1 MTNTVKSSVVNFTIV
16 LFLLITAICA
26 NAQTA
31 NKELSCLID
40 AANVE
45 MNGNFDN
52 RNEDGTYKE
61 TNKSHLEP
69 FKESVAYVSVFINS
83 YVSALD
89 GMEDFKGAQLDVFR
103 YCDPNPAFKCLLD
116 YLIEHNLPLHLYCV
130 TKDGKHKTHVVRYT
144 TEDITEFGKYAKK

>member
-1 MTNTVKSSVVNFTIV
+1 MINTLKSSVVNFTIV
-16 LFLLITAICA
+16 LLLLITAICA

-40 AANVE
+40 TANVE

-61 TNKSHLEP
+61 TNKSQLES
-69 FKESVAYVSVFINS
+69 FNESVAFVSVFIKS

-89 GMEDFKGAQLDVFR
+89 GMEDFKGTQLDVFR

-116 YLIEHNLPLHLYCV
+116 YLIEHNLPLYLYCV
-130 TKDGKHKTHVVRYT
+130 TKDGKQKTQIVRYST
-144 TEDITEFGKYAKK
+144 NELKEFGKYASK